1 MMTSGDTMFKILV
14 VEDHENTMK
23 LISSILKAER
33 YTVFKAYNS
42 EEAFDILSKE
52 NIDCILLDLMLP
64 GLDGFEITRQIRKT
78 DEETPILILTAK
90 QLQEDKKTAFIAGCD
105 DYLIKPFDNDELLL
119 RIKALL
125 RRSNKLSLMQI
136 KIGKVLLDYA
146 SLSFQKEDIRLTLP
160 QKEFYLLYKLAGHP
174 NRIFT
179 RLELI
184 EEIWGNNENADSTLN
199 VHIMRLRKKLENFP
213 EIELITIRDLG
224 YKAVLHEEK

>member
-1 MMTSGDTMFKILV
+1 MFKILV

-23 LISSILKAER
+23 LISSILKAEN
-33 YTVFKAYNS
+33 YTVVKAYNS
-42 EEAFDILSKE
+42 EEAFDVLSKE

-90 QLQEDKKTAFIAGCD
+90 QLQEDKKSAFIAGCD
-105 DYLIKPFDNDELLL
+105 DYLVKPFDNEELLL

-136 KIGKVLLDYA
+136 KIGNLVLDYA
-146 SLSFQKEDIRLTLP
+146 SLSIQKENTSLTLP

-174 NRIFT
+174 GRIFT

-184 EEIWGNNENADSTLN
+184 EEIWGDNDNADSTLN
-199 VHIMRLRKKLENFP
+199 VHMMRLRKKLENYP
-213 EIELITIRDLG
+213 EIELVTIRDLG